1 MDMEKF
7 EVGIR
12 KNISVVASETY
23 ELPSNL
29 SQEELQKELARLV
42 KRDENEGRFLFEPD
56 WDDQFGLKIT
66 RATDT
71 KGSNRIDEVFVK
83 PEDSEL
89 GYDARDLVSQLNK
102 HEITI
107 PEFAVLMLQS
117 MRSSGNNVPNDTIL
131 SALLFEKNTREL
143 EKLIELNSLIDSGCV
158 IDAKTKDDL
167 LNGGVRSEALTRV
180 ATDLE
185 QAMNS
190 DNAVA
195 KVAKNPKPK

>member
-7 EVGIR
+7 EVVIR
-12 KNISVVASETY
+12 KNISVVTSESY
-23 ELPSNL
+23 ALPSNL
-29 SQEELQKELARLV
+29 SREELQKELARLV
-42 KRDENEGRFLFEPD
+42 KHDENEGRFLFEPD

-102 HEITI
+102 QEISI

-117 MRSSGNNVPNDTIL
+117 MRNAGNNVPNETIF
-131 SALLFEKNTREL
+131 SALLFEETSRSMDKLLEL
-143 EKLIELNSLIDSGCV
+143 EHLMGMGCEV
-158 IDAKTKDDL
+158 DEEKASYL